1 MIYVHWIILTLYVL
15 AVAGSMIAVLTD
27 NRQPAKTMAWLLV
40 LTFLPLLGIFLYFFF
55 GRNTRKERYISEQ
68 SMDDLTKHAMYQY
81 VEQQNLRLPE
91 EHINLIHLFANQ
103 SMSLPFKDN
112 HVDIFTT
119 GTNFFVSLIDAI
131 GSAKEHIHLE
141 SYIFDEDPLGCLVA
155 DALIDKAREGVS
167 VRVIYDDVGCW
178 RVSGRFFERMRQEGI
193 DVRSFMPV
201 RFPAFTG
208 KVNYRNHRKI
218 CVVDGRVAFVG
229 GMNIA
234 LRYVRGTATMAWRDT
249 HMRISGGAVYA
260 LQRAFLIDWYFVDRT
275 LLSGQEYYPPL
286 PASTGSDASA
296 NDCIAQVVTSSPVS
310 PWPDIMQGYV
320 RILLEAK
327 RYVFMQTP
335 YFLPT
340 EPILFAMR
348 TAALSGVDVRLMV
361 PRHCDARLIE
371 WASRSYFA
379 KVLEAGAKICVYE
392 AGFNHSKMLVS
403 DDTIATCG
411 STNIDFRSFENNF
424 ESNVFFYDT
433 QMAQRFKQ
441 IFLADACHCTIID
454 SSTSLPRQSLIR
466 RIWESLM
473 RLFAP
478 LL

>member
-141 SYIFDEDPLGCLVA
+141 SYIFDDDPLGCLVA

-286 PASTGSDASA
+286 PASTCSDASA

-379 KVLEAGAKICVYE
+379 KVLEAGVKICVYE

>member
-1 MIYVHWIILTLYVL
+1 
-15 AVAGSMIAVLTD
+15 
-27 NRQPAKTMAWLLV
+27 
-40 LTFLPLLGIFLYFFF
+40 
-55 GRNTRKERYISEQ
+55 
-68 SMDDLTKHAMYQY
+68 
-81 VEQQNLRLPE
+81 
-91 EHINLIHLFANQ
+91 
-103 SMSLPFKDN
+103 
-112 HVDIFTT
+112 
-119 GTNFFVSLIDAI
+119 
-131 GSAKEHIHLE
+131 
-141 SYIFDEDPLGCLVA
+141 
-155 DALIDKAREGVS
+155 
-167 VRVIYDDVGCW
+167 
-178 RVSGRFFERMRQEGI
+178 
-193 DVRSFMPV
+193 
-201 RFPAFTG
+201 
-208 KVNYRNHRKI
+208 
-218 CVVDGRVAFVG
+218 
-229 GMNIA
+229 
-234 LRYVRGTATMAWRDT
+234 MAWRDT

-379 KVLEAGAKICVYE
+379 KVLEAGVKICVYE

>member
-131 GSAKEHIHLE
+131 GSAKEHIHIE
-141 SYIFDEDPLGCLVA
+141 SYIFDDDPLGCLVA

-286 PASTGSDASA
+286 PAATGSDASA

-379 KVLEAGAKICVYE
+379 KVLETGVKICVYE

-403 DDTIATCG
+403 DDTISTCG

-454 SSTSLPRQSLIR
+454 SSTPLPRQSIFR

>member
-379 KVLEAGAKICVYE
+379 KVLEPKCLRRGRR
-392 AGFNHSKMLVS
+392 FVS
-403 DDTIATCG
+403 MRQG
-411 STNIDFRSFENNF
+411 STTRRCS
-424 ESNVFFYDT
+424 SATTPLPRVA
-433 QMAQRFKQ
+433 AQTSISAVSR
-441 IFLADACHCTIID
+441 TISSRMS
-454 SSTSLPRQSLIR
+454 SSTIPRWHSVSSR
-466 RIWESLM
+466 YSSPM
-473 RLFAP
+473 HATAP
-478 LL
+478 SSTHPHHCRVSR

>member
-1 MIYVHWIILTLYVL
+1 MLYVHWIILTLYVL
-15 AVAGSMIAVLTD
+15 AVVGSMIAVLTD

-40 LTFLPLLGIFLYFFF
+40 LTFLPLLGIVLYFFF
-55 GRNTRKERYISEQ
+55 GRNTRRERYISEQ

-81 VEQQNLRLPE
+81 VEQQNLHLPE
-91 EHINLIHLFANQ
+91 EHRNLIQLFTNQ

-112 HVDIFTT
+112 DVEIYTT
-119 GTNFFVSLIDAI
+119 GADFFLSLIAAI
-131 GSAKEHIHLE
+131 GSARHHIHLE
-141 SYIFDEDPLGCLVA
+141 SYIFDDDTLGRLVS

-178 RVSGRFFERMRQEGI
+178 RVRGRFFERLRHEGI

-218 CVVDGRVAFVG
+218 CVVDGRVAFIG

-234 LRYVRGTATMAWRDT
+234 LRYVRGTKQGPWRDT
-249 HMRISGGAVYA
+249 HMRVVGGAVYA

-275 LLSGQEYYPPL
+275 LLDGREYYPPL
-286 PASTGSDASA
+286 SPHSTPHAPSPILS
-296 NDCIAQVVTSSPVS
+296 QVVTSSPVS

-327 RYVFMQTP
+327 QYVYMETP

-340 EPILFAMR
+340 EPFLFALR

-361 PRHCDARLIE
+361 PRHCDAKLIE
-371 WASRSYFA
+371 WASKSYFA
-379 KVLEAGAKICVYE
+379 KAVEAGVKIYIYE
-392 AGFNHSKMLVS
+392 NGFNHSKLLVS
-403 DDTIATCG
+403 DDNIATCG

-424 ESNVFFYDT
+424 EANIFFYDT
-433 QMAQRFKQ
+433 DMALRVKKV
-441 IFLADACHCTIID
+441 FLDDAAHSTVYTLD
-454 SSTSLPRQSLIR
+454 SPLPRQSLIG

-473 RLFAP
+473 RLFSP

>member
-119 GTNFFVSLIDAI
+119 GANFFVSLIDAI

-379 KVLEAGAKICVYE
+379 KVLEAGVKICVYE

>member
-1 MIYVHWIILTLYVL
+1 M
-15 AVAGSMIAVLTD
+15 
-27 NRQPAKTMAWLLV
+27 
-40 LTFLPLLGIFLYFFF
+40 
-55 GRNTRKERYISEQ
+55 
-68 SMDDLTKHAMYQY
+68 
-81 VEQQNLRLPE
+81 
-91 EHINLIHLFANQ
+91 
-103 SMSLPFKDN
+103 
-112 HVDIFTT
+112 
-119 GTNFFVSLIDAI
+119 
-131 GSAKEHIHLE
+131 
-141 SYIFDEDPLGCLVA
+141 
-155 DALIDKAREGVS
+155 
-167 VRVIYDDVGCW
+167 
-178 RVSGRFFERMRQEGI
+178 
-193 DVRSFMPV
+193 
-201 RFPAFTG
+201 
-208 KVNYRNHRKI
+208 
-218 CVVDGRVAFVG
+218 
-229 GMNIA
+229 
-234 LRYVRGTATMAWRDT
+234 
-249 HMRISGGAVYA
+249 
-260 LQRAFLIDWYFVDRT
+260 
-275 LLSGQEYYPPL
+275 
-286 PASTGSDASA
+286 GSDVSA

-327 RYVFMQTP
+327 RYVYMQTP

-379 KVLEAGAKICVYE
+379 KVLEAGVKICVYE

-403 DDTIATCG
+403 DDTISTCG

-454 SSTSLPRQSLIR
+454 SSTPLPRQSIFR